1 MKKIIINSN
10 DSQKRLDSF
19 VKKILY
25 NMPENL
31 IYKYIRKKRIKIN
44 DKKTTPD
51 YKLIT
56 GDVLYLYIND
66 EFFEENNSKNYNNFE
81 DSDAN
86 LDIIYEDNN
95 IILINKPVGVL
106 VHPDKNSDSNC
117 IINKLKKYLYLK
129 KEYIPENEN
138 SFAPSLVNRID
149 RNTCGIVI
157 AAKNSASL
165 AILNQKIKQREIH
178 KFYLCLAHGT
188 FEKKHDILKA
198 YLEKN
203 TTQNRVYINN
213 SKNNNSSKTIL
224 TEYKVLKEFNNKF
237 NNISL
242 LEINLLTGRTHQI
255 RAHLS
260 YINHP
265 ILGDSK
271 YGKNFINKKFNFK
284 YQTLCSYKLIFD
296 FKTDAGILNYLSGKE
311 FSISQDKIWFL

>member
-1 MKKIIINSN
+1 MKKIIINGN
-10 DSQKRLDSF
+10 DSRKRLDSF
-19 VKKILY
+19 LKKILY

-31 IYKYIRKKRIKIN
+31 IYKYIRKKRIKVN
-44 DKKTTPD
+44 NKKITPN
-51 YKLIT
+51 YKLII
-56 GDVLYLYIND
+56 GDEVYLYIND
-66 EFFEENNSKNYNNFE
+66 EFFEENNIKNYNNFE
-81 DSDAN
+81 NSDAN
-86 LDIIYEDNN
+86 LDIIYEDSN
-95 IILINKPVGVL
+95 IILINKPMGVL
-106 VHPDKNSDSNC
+106 VHPDKNSNSNC
-117 IINKLKKYLYLK
+117 VINKLKKYLYLK

-149 RNTCGIVI
+149 RNTCGIII

-178 KFYLCLAHGT
+178 KFYLCLANGI

-203 TTQNRVYINN
+203 TIQNRVYINN
-213 SKNNNSSKTIL
+213 FKNSNSSKIIL
-224 TEYKVLKEFNNKF
+224 TEYKVLKEF

-260 YINHP
+260 HINHHV
-265 ILGDSK
+265 LGDSK

-284 YQTLCSYKLIFD
+284 YQALCSYKLNFD
-296 FKTDAGILNYLSGKE
+296 FKTDAGLLNYLSGQE
-311 FSISQDKIWFL
+311 FSIPQDKIWFL